1 MWPHLRPGDRVLVD
15 PNAYRRHPPGVGEV
29 VVADH
34 PFRSDVRWV
43 KRVASVTSTGSLELV
58 GDNPD
63 ESTDSRTQGAV
74 PLHQVWG
81 RVTSVFVG
89 PRGDDVQESD
99 RRG

>member
-1 MWPHLRPGDRVLVD
+1 MWPHLCPGDRVLID
-15 PNAYRRHPPGVGEV
+15 PSVYRHRAPCVGEV

-43 KRVASVTSTGSLELV
+43 KRVVALTSSGALELV

-74 PLHQVWG
+74 PLHQVRG
-81 RVTSVFVG
+81 RVTSVLVNCQG
-89 PRGDDVQESD
+89 AHMEESD

>member
-15 PNAYRRHPPGVGEV
+15 PNAYRRRAPGVGEV

-43 KRVASVTSTGSLELV
+43 KRVVALTSTGALELV

-74 PLHQVWG
+74 PLHQVRG
-81 RVTSVFVG
+81 RVTSVLVR
-89 PRGDDVQESD
+89 PLGDDVKETD